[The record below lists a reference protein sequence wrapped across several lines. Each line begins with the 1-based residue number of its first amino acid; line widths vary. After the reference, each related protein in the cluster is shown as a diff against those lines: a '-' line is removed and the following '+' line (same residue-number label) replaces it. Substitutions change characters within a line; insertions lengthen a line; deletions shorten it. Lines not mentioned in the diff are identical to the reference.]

1 MLDLKKMLENID
13 EYAEKLAQKKF
24 NLDKNYFLN
33 LNDKISKTRIQC
45 QDLQTQRNKG
55 ADQIGLLMRDK
66 SKNQVEIEKLK
77 SEMTV
82 VSDKTKALESEL
94 SDLEAELK
102 DYMMHMPNIPDAKTP
117 IGKDEDENVVLEYVG
132 EKPTFDFT
140 PQEHHILGEK
150 MDIIDMDRGAK
161 LSGTRFSVLKGAGA
175 RLEMAVRNFLFD
187 CSIENGYTPVSVPV
201 LVGRNIMEGTGQLPK
216 FEEDMFRTESNG
228 KELFLIPTAEVPVT
242 NLFRE
247 EILQEDQLPIRY
259 SCLSNCFRVE
269 AGSAGKDVKGIFR
282 QHQFDKVEMV
292 RFATPEQSWDEFNSL
307 VNCAKKILDKLNLHY
322 RVVALCTGDLGFSA
336 CYCNDLEV
344 WLPGQNRYREISSC
358 SNMLDFQA
366 RRANMKYKNKET
378 KKNEYIHTMNG
389 SGMPIGRTIIAI
401 MENYQQK
408 DGSILI
414 PEALKKYLPYEKI
427 DANGQLV

>member
-1 MLDLKKMLENID
+1 MLELRRILDNID
-13 EYAEKLAQKKF
+13 EYAVKLQQKKF
-24 NLDKNYFLN
+24 TLDKEYFVN
-33 LNDKISKTRIQC
+33 LNDKITKIRTEC
-45 QDLQTQRNKG
+45 QDLQSKRNKG
-55 ADQIGLLMRDK
+55 ADKIGMLMRDK
-66 SKNQVEIEKLK
+66 IANAEEIEKTK
-77 SEMTV
+77 AEMTV
-82 VSDKTKALESEL
+82 VSDKVKELESEL
-94 SDLEAELK
+94 SGLESELRN
-102 DYMMHMPNIPDAKTP
+102 YMMRMPNIPHEKTP

-132 EKPTFDFT
+132 EKPKFDFE
-140 PQEHHILGEK
+140 PQEHHILGDRL
-150 MDIIDMDRGAK
+150 DILDMERGAK

-175 RLEMAVRNFLFD
+175 RLEMAVRCFLFD
-187 CSIENGYTPVSVPV
+187 CAIENGYTPVSVPV

-216 FEEDMFRTESNG
+216 FEEDMFKTDSNG
-228 KELFLIPTAEVPVT
+228 KELFLVPTAEVPVT
-242 NLFRE
+242 NLFNN
-247 EILQEDQLPIRY
+247 EILQEEQLPIRY

-292 RFATPEQSWDEFNSL
+292 RFATPNQSWTEFDSL
-307 VNCAKKILDKLNLHY
+307 VNCAKTILDKLKLHY

-336 CYCNDLEV
+336 CYCNDIEV

-366 RRANMKYKNKET
+366 RRANMRFKNKET

-389 SGMPIGRTIIAI
+389 SGMPIGRTLIAI
-401 MENYQQK
+401 IENYQQK

-427 DANGQLV
+427 NSNGQLI

>member
-1 MLDLKKMLENID
+1 MLDIKKILDNID
-13 EYAEKLAQKKF
+13 EYAEKLAYKKF
-24 NLDKNYFLN
+24 NLDKEYFLN
-33 LNDKISKTRIQC
+33 LNDKISKTRTEC
-45 QDLQTQRNKG
+45 QTLQSERNKG
-55 ADQIGLLMRDK
+55 ADKIGQLMRDK
-66 SKNQVEIEKLK
+66 EKNQIEIDNTKRQ
-77 SEMTV
+77 MTE
-82 VSDKTKALESEL
+82 VSDKVKALETEL
-94 SDLEAELK
+94 SALEEELRN
-102 DYMMHMPNIPDAKTP
+102 YMMRMPNIPVDKTP

-132 EKPTFDFT
+132 EKPKFDFE
-140 PQEHHILGEK
+140 PKEHHILGEK
-150 MDIIDMDRGAK
+150 MDIIDMERAAK
-161 LSGTRFSVLKGAGA
+161 LSGARFSVLKGAGA

-187 CSIENGYTPVSVPV
+187 CAIENGYTPVSVPV

-216 FEEDMFRTESNG
+216 FEEDMFKTVSNG

-242 NLFRE
+242 NLFNG

-269 AGSAGKDVKGIFR
+269 AGSAGKDVKGMFR

-292 RFATPEQSWDEFNSL
+292 RFATPKQSWEEFASL
-307 VNCAKKILDKLNLHY
+307 VNCAKIILDKLKLHY

-344 WLPGQNRYREISSC
+344 WLPGQNKYREISSC

-366 RRANMKYKNKET
+366 RRANMRFKNKET
-378 KKNEYIHTMNG
+378 GKNEYIHTMNG
-389 SGMPIGRTIIAI
+389 SGMPIGRTMIAI
-401 MENYQQK
+401 MENYQQE

-414 PEALKKYLPYEKI
+414 PEALKKYLPYTKI

>member
-13 EYAEKLAQKKF
+13 EYATKLSYKKF
-24 NLDKNYFLN
+24 NLDKDYLIG
-33 LNDKISKTRIQC
+33 LNDKISKTRIEC
-45 QDLQTQRNKG
+45 QALQSERNKG
-55 ADQIGLLMRDK
+55 ADKIGQLMRDK
-66 SKNQVEIEKLK
+66 EKNKDEIETIKK
-77 SEMTV
+77 EMTE
-82 VSDKTKALESEL
+82 VSDKVKVLESEL
-94 SDLEAELK
+94 SKLEDELK
-102 DYMMHMPNIPDAKTP
+102 NYMMRMPNLPVEKTP
-117 IGKDEDENVVLEYVG
+117 IGKDEDENVVLEVVG
-132 EKPTFDFT
+132 EKPTFNFE
-140 PQEHHILGEK
+140 PKEHHILGEK
-150 MDIIDMDRGAK
+150 MGIIDMERAAK
-161 LSGTRFSVLKGAGA
+161 LSGARFSVLKGAGA

-187 CSIENGYTPVSVPV
+187 CAIENGYTPVSVPV

-216 FEEDMFRTESNG
+216 FEEDMFKTVSNG

-242 NLFRE
+242 NLFNN
-247 EILQEDQLPIRY
+247 EILQENELPIRY

-269 AGSAGKDVKGIFR
+269 AGSAGKDVKGMFR

-292 RFATPEQSWDEFNSL
+292 RFATPQQSWDEFNSL
-307 VNCAKKILDKLNLHY
+307 VNCAKTILNKLNLHY

-344 WLPGQNRYREISSC
+344 WLPGQNKYREISSC

-366 RRANMKYKNKET
+366 RRANMRFKNKET
-378 KKNEYIHTMNG
+378 GKNEFIHTMNG

-427 DANGQLV
+427 DSNGNLI

>member
-1 MLDLKKMLENID
+1 MLELRKLLDNID
-13 EYAEKLAQKKF
+13 EYAVKLQQKKF
-24 NLDKNYFLN
+24 TLDKEYFISLN
-33 LNDKISKTRIQC
+33 EKIGKIRTEC
-45 QDLQTQRNKG
+45 QELQSQRNKG
-55 ADQIGLLMRDK
+55 ADKIGMLMRDK
-66 SKNQVEIEKLK
+66 VGNAEEIEKTK
-77 SEMTV
+77 AEMTI
-82 VSDKTKALESEL
+82 VSDKVKELETQLSTLESEL
-94 SDLEAELK
+94 RN
-102 DYMMHMPNIPDAKTP
+102 YMMRMPNIPHEKTP

-132 EKPTFDFT
+132 EKPTFDFE
-140 PQEHHILGEK
+140 PQEHHILGGK
-150 MDIIDMDRGAK
+150 LDILDMERGAK

-175 RLEMAVRNFLFD
+175 RLEMAVRCFLFD
-187 CSIENGYTPVSVPV
+187 CAIENGYTPVSVPV

-216 FEEDMFRTESNG
+216 FEEDMFKTDSNG
-228 KELFLIPTAEVPVT
+228 KELFLVPTAEVPVT
-242 NLFRE
+242 NLFNN

-292 RFATPEQSWDEFNSL
+292 RFATPEQSWTEFDSL
-307 VNCAKKILDKLNLHY
+307 VNCAKIILNKLNLHY

-336 CYCNDLEV
+336 CYCNDIEV

-366 RRANMKYKNKET
+366 RRANMRFKNKET

-389 SGMPIGRTIIAI
+389 SGMPIGRTLIAI
-401 MENYQQK
+401 IENYQQK

-414 PEALKKYLPYEKI
+414 PDALKKYLPYEKI